1 MINSKRAQVSVMTTQ
16 SLLINRDDLDFL
28 LHDVVGTAPLL
39 ERDRYADHSEETFN
53 AAIDTALKLALQ
65 YFAPHNRKSDENEP
79 TFDGTTV
86 ATLPEI
92 KTAVQAFAQA
102 GFLAA
107 THDYDLG
114 GMQLPVTI
122 SQACLALF
130 RAANVGTSA
139 YCFLTAANANLIR
152 AFGSEEQKHRFLPP
166 LLEGR
171 WLGTMALTEP
181 NAGSSVPDL
190 RSTATPLPDG
200 RYAIKGQK
208 IFISGGD
215 HDIGENIVHLVLAR
229 LPDAPAGAKGLSL
242 FIVPKFRVD
251 EQGNPGERNDVALAG
266 LIHKMGYRGTTS
278 TMLSFGE
285 NDACVGEIIG
295 EPGQGLRY
303 MFHMMN
309 EARIGVGMG
318 ATMLAYTGYRH
329 ALAYAQEREQGRLPG
344 KNDPATPPVAIIE
357 HADVRR
363 MLLTQKCYVEGA
375 LSLCLYAARL
385 ADDEKTHP
393 DAAERESAALAL
405 AMLIP
410 IVKSWPARYGL
421 AANDLA
427 IQVHGGYGYTR
438 EYPVEQFYRDNRLN
452 PLHEGTHGIQ
462 ALDLLNR
469 KAGMKNGQ
477 ALDALHDRVK
487 ATISEATASGD
498 RRLATWATT
507 LGEAWDELRATTTVL
522 LDACATDAQTG
533 SANAGY
539 YLDMFGHH
547 VMAWLWLQQAAA
559 AQRLMSERP
568 HLEAFYQGKLAAC
581 DWFFRSELALMKPVH
596 ELLRDTQHSALN
608 AAASWL

>member
-1 MINSKRAQVSVMTTQ
+1 MTTD
-16 SLLINRDDLDFL
+16 LLIHRDDLDFL
-28 LHDVVGTAPLL
+28 LYDMLDSAALAQRP
-39 ERDRYADHSEETFN
+39 RYADHNQETFD
-53 AAIDTALKLALQ
+53 AAIDAAHRLASQ
-65 YFAPHNRKSDENEP
+65 YFAPHNRISDENEP
-79 TFDGTTV
+79 QFDGQTV
-86 ATLPEI
+86 KTLP
-92 KTAVQAFAQA
+92 AVGEAVRAFAKG

-107 THDYDLG
+107 THDYELG

-122 SQACLALF
+122 SQSCLALF
-130 RAANVGTSA
+130 RAANVGSSA

-152 AFGSEEQKHRFLPP
+152 AFGSDAQKQRFLPP
-166 LLEGR
+166 LLDGR

-215 HDIGENIVHLVLAR
+215 HDISENIVHLVLAK

-242 FIVPKFRVD
+242 FIVPKRRVD
-251 EQGNPGERNDVALAG
+251 EDGNATESNDVALAG

-285 NDACVGEIIG
+285 NDACIGELVGEA
-295 EPGQGLRY
+295 GQGLRY

-329 ALAYAQEREQGRLPG
+329 ALAYAKERRQGRLPG
-344 KNDPATPPVAIIE
+344 NSDPASPPVTIAE

-385 ADDEKTHP
+385 VDDEKTHP
-393 DAAERESAALAL
+393 DATQREQAAQVLAL
-405 AMLIP
+405 LIP
-410 IVKSWPARYGL
+410 IVKSWPARFGL

-452 PLHEGTHGIQ
+452 ALHEGTHGIQ

-469 KAGMKNGQ
+469 KAGMKDGLAFALLLERVLSTVEQ
-477 ALDALHDRVK
+477 AKRSGDPGLVEHAAKLENAWRELQETTQRLLRAVK
-487 ATISEATASGD
+487 ADPIS
-498 RRLATWATT
+498 
-507 LGEAWDELRATTTVL
+507 
-522 LDACATDAQTG
+522 G
-533 SANAGY
+533 SANAAY
-539 YLDMFGHH
+539 YLDLFGHH
-547 VMAWLWLQQAAA
+547 VIAWLWLWQATTAK
-559 AQRLMSERP
+559 AQLTKRP
-568 HLEAFYQGKLAAC
+568 HLAHFYRGKSAAC
-581 DWFFRSELALMKPVH
+581 DWFFNSELALTSPVH
-596 ELLRDTQHSALN
+596 ALLRQSEQHALR
-608 AAASWL
+608 AEVEWL

>member
-1 MINSKRAQVSVMTTQ
+1 MINPN
-16 SLLINRDDLDFL
+16 LLINRDDLDFL
-28 LHDVVGTAPLL
+28 LEDVVGSASLL
-39 ERDRYADHSEETFN
+39 ERERYADHSRETFT
-53 AAIDTALKLALQ
+53 AAIDTAYKLATQ
-65 YFAPHNRKSDENEP
+65 FFAPHNRKSDENEP
-79 TFDGTTV
+79 TFDGEKVT
-86 ATLPEI
+86 TLPEI
-92 KTAVQAFAQA
+92 KEAVKAFAQA
-102 GFLAA
+102 GFLSA

-114 GMQLPVTI
+114 GMQLPITI

-152 AFGSEEQKHRFLPP
+152 AFGSEDQKRRFLPA

-190 RSTATPLPDG
+190 RTTATPLPDG

-215 HDIGENIVHLVLAR
+215 HDLGENIVHLVLAR
-229 LPDAPAGAKGLSL
+229 LPDAPPGAKGLSL
-242 FIVPKFRVD
+242 FIVPKYRVD
-251 EQGNPGERNDVALAG
+251 DEGRAGERNDVALAG

-285 NDACVGEIIG
+285 NDACIGECIG

-318 ATMLAYTGYRH
+318 GTMLGYTGYRH
-329 ALAYAQEREQGRLPG
+329 ALAYAQERVQGRLPG
-344 KNDPATPPVAIIE
+344 RNDPATPPVAIIE

-363 MLLTQKCYVEGA
+363 MLLTQKAYVEGA

-393 DAAERESAALAL
+393 DAQERETAALVL
-405 AMLIP
+405 AVLIP
-410 IVKSWPARYGL
+410 IVKSWPARYCL

-462 ALDLLNR
+462 SLDLLNR
-469 KAGMKNGQ
+469 KAGMKDGRALELLHQRVRDTVEQ
-477 ALDALHDRVK
+477 ARATQDTNLTERADTLDA
-487 ATISEATASGD
+487 
-498 RRLATWATT
+498 
-507 LGEAWDELRATTTVL
+507 AWQQLRETTTVL
-522 LDACATDAQTG
+522 LQASADDIMEG
-533 SANAGY
+533 SANSAY
-539 YLDMFGHH
+539 YLDLFGHH
-547 VMAWLWLQQAAA
+547 VLAWLWLQQAVA
-559 AQRLMSERP
+559 AQKLLPQKP
-568 HLEAFYQGKLAAC
+568 HLADFYQGKLAAC
-581 DWFFRSELALMKPVH
+581 DWFFHTELALMEPVH
-596 ELLRDTQHSALN
+596 ALLRNTKSHALN
-608 AAASWL
+608 TPATWL

>member
-1 MINSKRAQVSVMTTQ
+1 MTTD
-16 SLLINRDDLDFL
+16 LLVHRDDLDFL
-28 LHDVVGTAPLL
+28 LYDMLDSEDLARRP
-39 ERDRYADHSEETFN
+39 RYADHGRETFD
-53 AAIDTALKLALQ
+53 AAIDAAHRLAGE
-65 YFAPHNRKSDENEP
+65 YFAPHNRLSDENEP
-79 TFDGTTV
+79 RFDGKTV
-86 ATLPEI
+86 KTLP
-92 KTAVQAFAQA
+92 AVGAAVRAFAKG

-107 THDYDLG
+107 THDYELG

-122 SQACLALF
+122 SQSCLALF
-130 RAANVGTSA
+130 RAANVGSSA

-152 AFGSEEQKHRFLPP
+152 AFGSEDQKRRFLPS
-166 LLEGR
+166 LLDGR

-181 NAGSSVPDL
+181 EAGSSVPDL
-190 RSTATPLPDG
+190 RTTATPLPDG

-215 HDIGENIVHLVLAR
+215 HDISENIVHLVLAR
-229 LPDAPAGAKGLSL
+229 MAGAPAGAKGLSL
-242 FIVPKFRVD
+242 FIVPKRRVD
-251 EQGNPGERNDVALAG
+251 AEGAAGESNDVALAG

-278 TMLSFGE
+278 TLLAFGE
-285 NDACVGEIIG
+285 NDACIG
-295 EPGQGLRY
+295 ELVGAPGQGLRC

-329 ALAYAQEREQGRLPG
+329 ALAYARERRQGRLPG
-344 KNDPATPPVAIIE
+344 NADPASPPVAIAE

-393 DAAERESAALAL
+393 DASQREEAALL
-405 AMLIP
+405 LPLLIP

-452 PLHEGTHGIQ
+452 ALHEGTHGIQ

-469 KAGMKNGQ
+469 KVGMKDGQ
-477 ALDALHDRVK
+477 PLARLHARVL
-487 ATISEATASGD
+487 ATAEQARASGD
-498 RRLATWATT
+498 PGLAARAAELEHAWQALRETT
-507 LGEAWDELRATTTVL
+507 EVLRA
-522 LDACATDAQTG
+522 ATLADPVQG
-533 SANAGY
+533 SANAAY
-539 YLDMFGHH
+539 YLDLFGHH
-547 VMAWLWLQQAAA
+547 VIAWLWLWQAVTAK
-559 AQRLMSERP
+559 AQLPARP
-568 HLEAFYQGKLAAC
+568 HLEGFYRGKLSAC
-581 DWFFRSELALMKPVH
+581 DWFFQTELALAAPVH
-596 ELLRDTQHSALN
+596 TLLRGVERHALRTEID
-608 AAASWL
+608 WL

>member
-1 MINSKRAQVSVMTTQ
+1 MTTD
-16 SLLINRDDLDFL
+16 LLVHRDDLDFL
-28 LHDVVGTAPLL
+28 LYDMLDSEALARRP
-39 ERDRYADHSEETFN
+39 RYADHGRETFD
-53 AAIDTALKLALQ
+53 AAIDAAHRLAGE
-65 YFAPHNRKSDENEP
+65 YFAPHNRLADENEP
-79 TFDGTTV
+79 RFDGKTV
-86 ATLPEI
+86 KTLP
-92 KTAVQAFAQA
+92 AVGAAVRAFAKG

-107 THDYDLG
+107 THDYELG

-122 SQACLALF
+122 SQSCLALF
-130 RAANVGTSA
+130 RAANVGSSA

-152 AFGSEEQKHRFLPP
+152 AFGSEDQKRRFLPS
-166 LLEGR
+166 LLDGR

-181 NAGSSVPDL
+181 EAGSSVPDL
-190 RSTATPLPDG
+190 RTTATPLPDG

-215 HDIGENIVHLVLAR
+215 HDISENIVHLVLAR
-229 LPDAPAGAKGLSL
+229 MAGAPAGAKGLSL
-242 FIVPKFRVD
+242 FIVPKRRVD
-251 EQGNPGERNDVALAG
+251 AGGAAGESNDVALAG

-278 TMLSFGE
+278 TLLAFGE
-285 NDACVGEIIG
+285 NDACIG
-295 EPGQGLRY
+295 ELVGAPGQGLRC

-329 ALAYAQEREQGRLPG
+329 ALAYARERRQGRLPG
-344 KNDPATPPVAIIE
+344 NADPASPPVAIAE

-393 DAAERESAALAL
+393 DASQREEAALL
-405 AMLIP
+405 LPLLIP

-452 PLHEGTHGIQ
+452 ALHEGTHGIQ

-469 KAGMKNGQ
+469 KVGMKDGQ
-477 ALDALHDRVK
+477 PLARLYARVL
-487 ATISEATASGD
+487 ATAEQARASGD
-498 RRLATWATT
+498 PGLAARAAELEHAWQALRETT
-507 LGEAWDELRATTTVL
+507 EVLRA
-522 LDACATDAQTG
+522 ATLADPVQG
-533 SANAGY
+533 SANAAY
-539 YLDMFGHH
+539 YLDLFGHH
-547 VMAWLWLQQAAA
+547 VIAWLWLWQAVTAK
-559 AQRLMSERP
+559 AQLPARP
-568 HLEAFYQGKLAAC
+568 HLEGFYRGKLSAC
-581 DWFFRSELALMKPVH
+581 DWFFQTELALAAPVH
-596 ELLRDTQHSALN
+596 TLLRGVERHALRTEID
-608 AAASWL
+608 WL

>member
-1 MINSKRAQVSVMTTQ
+1 MTTD
-16 SLLINRDDLDFL
+16 LLIYRDDLDFL
-28 LHDVVGTAPLL
+28 LYDMLDSTALTQ
-39 ERDRYADHSEETFN
+39 RARYTDHNRETFD
-53 AAIDTALKLALQ
+53 AAIDTAHRLASQ
-65 YFAPHNRKSDENEP
+65 YFAPHNRISDENEP
-79 TFDGTTV
+79 EFDGRQV
-86 ATLPEI
+86 KTLP
-92 KTAVQAFAQA
+92 AVGEAVRAFAKG

-107 THDYDLG
+107 THDYEFG

-122 SQACLALF
+122 SQSCLALF
-130 RAANVGTSA
+130 RAANVGSSA

-152 AFGSEEQKHRFLPP
+152 AFGNDEQKRRFLPA
-166 LLEGR
+166 LLDGR

-181 NAGSSVPDL
+181 DAGSSVPDL

-215 HDIGENIVHLVLAR
+215 HDISENIVHLVLAK

-242 FIVPKFRVD
+242 FIVPKRRVD
-251 EQGNPGERNDVALAG
+251 ARGQAGESNDVALAG

-285 NDACVGEIIG
+285 NDACVGELIG
-295 EPGQGLRY
+295 QAGQGLRC

-318 ATMLAYTGYRH
+318 GTMLAYTGYRH
-329 ALAYAQEREQGRLPG
+329 ALAYAKDRRQGRRPG
-344 KNDPATPPVAIIE
+344 NGDPSSPPVAIAE

-363 MLLTQKCYVEGA
+363 MLLTQKSYVEGA

-393 DAAERESAALAL
+393 DAHQREQAAQVLAL
-405 AMLIP
+405 LIP

-421 AANDLA
+421 MANDLA

-452 PLHEGTHGIQ
+452 ALHEGTHGIQ

-469 KAGMKNGQ
+469 KAGMRDGQ
-477 ALDALHDRVK
+477 AFAYLHERVLATATQAK
-487 ATISEATASGD
+487 ATGD
-498 RRLATWATT
+498 RDLIERATT
-507 LGEAWDELRATTTVL
+507 LEHAWQELRGTSVTLLAAVTTDPVR
-522 LDACATDAQTG
+522 G
-533 SANAGY
+533 SANAAY
-539 YLDMFGHH
+539 YLDLFGHH
-547 VMAWLWLQQAAA
+547 VIAWLWLWQATTAST
-559 AQRLMSERP
+559 QLPVRP
-568 HLEAFYQGKLAAC
+568 HLGDFYRGKRAAC
-581 DWFFRSELALMKPVH
+581 DWFFNTELALTAPVH
-596 ELLRDTQHSALN
+596 TLLRGTEHNAL
-608 AAASWL
+608 AAEIDWL

>member
-1 MINSKRAQVSVMTTQ
+1 MMNPN
-16 SLLINRDDLDFL
+16 LLINRDDLDFL
-28 LHDVVGTAPLL
+28 LEDVVGSASLL
-39 ERDRYADHSEETFN
+39 ERERYADHSRETFT
-53 AAIDTALKLALQ
+53 AAIDTAYKLATQ

-79 TFDGTTV
+79 TFDGEKVT
-86 ATLPEI
+86 TLPEI
-92 KTAVQAFAQA
+92 KEAVQAFAQA
-102 GFLAA
+102 GFLSA

-114 GMQLPVTI
+114 GMQLPITI

-152 AFGSEEQKHRFLPP
+152 AFGSEDQKRRFLPA

-190 RSTATPLPDG
+190 RTTATPLPDG

-215 HDIGENIVHLVLAR
+215 HDLGENIVHLVLAR
-229 LPDAPAGAKGLSL
+229 LPDAPPGAKGLSL
-242 FIVPKFRVD
+242 FIVPKYRVD
-251 EQGNPGERNDVALAG
+251 DEGRAGERNDVALAG

-285 NDACVGEIIG
+285 NDACIGECIG

-318 ATMLAYTGYRH
+318 GTMLGYTGYRH
-329 ALAYAQEREQGRLPG
+329 ALAYAQERVQGRLPG
-344 KNDPATPPVAIIE
+344 RNDPAAPPVAIIE

-363 MLLTQKCYVEGA
+363 MLLTQKAYVEGA

-393 DAAERESAALAL
+393 DAQERETAALVL
-405 AMLIP
+405 AVLIP
-410 IVKSWPARYGL
+410 IVKSWPARYCL

-462 ALDLLNR
+462 SLDLLNR
-469 KAGMKNGQ
+469 KAGMKDGRALELLHQRVRDTVEQ
-477 ALDALHDRVK
+477 ARATQDTNLTERADTLDAAWQQLRE
-487 ATISEATASGD
+487 TTA
-498 RRLATWATT
+498 
-507 LGEAWDELRATTTVL
+507 VL
-522 LDACATDAQTG
+522 LQASADDIMEG
-533 SANAGY
+533 SANSAY
-539 YLDMFGHH
+539 YLDLFGHH
-547 VMAWLWLQQAAA
+547 VLAWLWLQQAVA
-559 AQRLMSERP
+559 AQKLLPQKP
-568 HLEAFYQGKLAAC
+568 HLADFYQGKLAAC
-581 DWFFRSELALMKPVH
+581 DWFFHTELALMEPVH
-596 ELLRDTQHSALN
+596 ALLRNTKSHALN
-608 AAASWL
+608 TPATWL

>member
-1 MINSKRAQVSVMTTQ
+1 MTNP
-16 SLLINRDDLDFL
+16 SLLINRDDLSFL
-28 LHDVVGTAPLL
+28 LEDVMDSAALL
-39 ERDRYADHSEETFN
+39 RRPRYADHSGETFS
-53 AAIDTALKLALQ
+53 AAIDTAYKLATQ
-65 YFAPHNRKSDENEP
+65 HFAPHNRRSDENEP
-79 TFDGTTV
+79 MFDGSQV
-86 ATLPEI
+86 STLPEI
-92 KTAVQAFAQA
+92 KVAVQAFAQA

-107 THDYDLG
+107 THDYELG

-152 AFGSEEQKHRFLPP
+152 AFGSDDQKRRYLPA

-200 RYAIKGQK
+200 RYAIRGQK

-229 LPDAPAGAKGLSL
+229 LPGASVGAKGLSL
-242 FIVPKFRVD
+242 FIVPKYRVD
-251 EQGNPGERNDVALAG
+251 AEGKVGVANDVALAG

-285 NDACVGEIIG
+285 NGACIGECIG
-295 EPGQGLRY
+295 EPGQGLHY

-329 ALAYAQEREQGRLPG
+329 ALAYAQDRVQGRLPG
-344 KNDPATPPVAIIE
+344 RNNPSAAPVAIIE

-393 DAAERESAALAL
+393 DAAEREAAGLAL
-405 AMLIP
+405 AVLIP
-410 IVKSWPARYGL
+410 IVKSWPARYCL

-452 PLHEGTHGIQ
+452 ALHEGTHGIQ

-469 KAGMKNGQ
+469 KAGMKGGLALEHLHARVQATVEQARTMQDAGLTEWADTLGAAWQ
-477 ALDALHDRVK
+477 AL
-487 ATISEATASGD
+487 G
-498 RRLATWATT
+498 ATT
-507 LGEAWDELRATTTVL
+507 AALLEAVGEDPI
-522 LDACATDAQTG
+522 QG
-533 SANAGY
+533 SANAAY
-539 YLDMFGHH
+539 YLDLFGHH
-547 VMAWLWLQQAAA
+547 VLAWLWLQQAVVAHA
-559 AQRLMSERP
+559 LLPQRP
-568 HLEAFYQGKLAAC
+568 HLADFYRGKLAAC
-581 DWFFRSELALMKPVH
+581 DWFFRTELTLMAPVH
-596 ELLRDTQHSALN
+596 DLLRNSARHALN
-608 AAASWL
+608 TPAEWL

>member
-1 MINSKRAQVSVMTTQ
+1 MTNPR
-16 SLLINRDDLDFL
+16 LLINRDDLDFL
-28 LHDVVGTAPLL
+28 LEDVVGSAALL
-39 ERDRYADHSEETFN
+39 ERERYADHSRETFS
-53 AAIDTALKLALQ
+53 AAIDTALKLATQ

-79 TFDGTTV
+79 RFDGEKVT
-86 ATLPEI
+86 TLPEI
-92 KTAVQAFAQA
+92 KEAVHAFAQA

-152 AFGSEEQKHRFLPP
+152 AFGSEEQKRRYLPA

-190 RSTATPLPDG
+190 RSTATPLSDG

-229 LPDAPAGAKGLSL
+229 LPEAPPGAKGLSL
-242 FIVPKFRVD
+242 FIVPKYRVD
-251 EQGNPGERNDVALAG
+251 AEGRAGQANDVALAG

-285 NDACVGEIIG
+285 NDACIGERIG

-318 ATMLAYTGYRH
+318 AAMLAYTGYRH
-329 ALAYAQEREQGRLPG
+329 ALAYAQERVQGRLPG
-344 KNDPATPPVAIIE
+344 RSDPAAPPVAIIE

-393 DAAERESAALAL
+393 DAEQREAAGLAL
-405 AMLIP
+405 AVLIP

-452 PLHEGTHGIQ
+452 ALHEGTHGIQ

-469 KAGMKNGQ
+469 KAGMKDGRALELLHARVRDTAKEARTTQ
-477 ALDALHDRVK
+477 DGALVEWADALDEAWGALRDTT
-487 ATISEATASGD
+487 ATLLRASGD
-498 RRLATWATT
+498 
-507 LGEAWDELRATTTVL
+507 DL
-522 LDACATDAQTG
+522 LEG
-533 SANAGY
+533 SANAAY
-539 YLDMFGHH
+539 YLDLFGHH
-547 VMAWLWLQQAAA
+547 VLAWLWLQQAVA
-559 AQRLMSERP
+559 AQALLPQRP
-568 HLEAFYQGKLAAC
+568 HLTEFYRGKLAAC
-581 DWFFRSELALMKPVH
+581 DWFFRTELALMAPVH
-596 ELLRDTQHSALN
+596 GLLRNTGSHALN
-608 AAASWL
+608 TPAAWL

>member
-1 MINSKRAQVSVMTTQ
+1 MTRD
-16 SLLINRDDLDFL
+16 LLVHRDDLDFL
-28 LHDVVGTAPLL
+28 LFDVLESRALL
-39 ERDRYADHSEETFN
+39 TRARYADHSEETFR
-53 AAIDTALKLALQ
+53 AAIETAYKLASD

-79 TFDGTTV
+79 RFDGKTV
-86 ATLPEI
+86 TTLPEVGV
-92 KTAVQAFAQA
+92 AVRAFAQA

-107 THDYDLG
+107 NHDYELG

-122 SQACLALF
+122 SQSCLALF
-130 RAANVGTSA
+130 RAANVGSSA

-152 AFGSEEQKHRFLPP
+152 AFGTEAQKRRFLPP

-190 RSTATPLPDG
+190 RSTAVPLPDG

-215 HDIGENIVHLVLAR
+215 HDISENIVHLVLAR

-251 EQGNPGERNDVALAG
+251 DAGQAGEPNDVALAG

-285 NDACVGEIIG
+285 NNACVGELIG
-295 EPGQGLRY
+295 EPGQGLRC

-318 ATMLAYTGYRH
+318 AAMLGYTGYRH
-329 ALAYAQEREQGRLPG
+329 ALAYAKERVQGRLPG
-344 KNDPATPPVAIIE
+344 NADPASPQVAIIE

-363 MLLTQKCYVEGA
+363 MLLTQKCYVEGG
-375 LSLCLYAARL
+375 LLLCLYAARL
-385 ADDEKTHP
+385 VDDEKTHP
-393 DAAERESAALAL
+393 DEQEREAASLLLAL
-405 AMLIP
+405 LTP

-421 AANDLA
+421 MANELA

-452 PLHEGTHGIQ
+452 ALHEGTHGIQ

-469 KAGMKNGQ
+469 KAGMREGK
-477 ALDALHDRVK
+477 ALALLHERVNE
-487 ATISEATASGD
+487 TISQARNGHNPLLRDKADQLDQAWHELRETTGQLLASASLD
-498 RRLATWATT
+498 LRLA
-507 LGEAWDELRATTTVL
+507 
-522 LDACATDAQTG
+522 
-533 SANAGY
+533 SANASY
-539 YLDMFGHH
+539 YLDLFGHH
-547 VMAWLWLQQAAA
+547 VVAWQWLRQAVV
-559 AQRLMSERP
+559 AQALADDRP
-568 HLEAFYQGKLAAC
+568 HQVDFLSGKIAAC
-581 DWFFRSELALMKPVH
+581 DWFFHTELALTAPIH
-596 ELLRDTQHSALN
+596 ALLRDTGRNALN
-608 AAASWL
+608 TPSAWL

>member
-1 MINSKRAQVSVMTTQ
+1 MHN
-16 SLLINRDDLDFL
+16 SLLIHRDDLDFL
-28 LHDVVGTAPLL
+28 LHDVLDSAALL
-39 ERDRYADHSEETFN
+39 DRPRYADHSRDTFD
-53 AAIDTALKLALQ
+53 AAIDAAHKLAATH
-65 YFAPHNRKSDENEP
+65 FAPHNRKSDENEP
-79 TFDGTTV
+79 QFDGQAV
-86 ATLPEI
+86 RTLPEVGA
-92 KTAVQAFAQA
+92 AVRAFAQA

-114 GMQLPVTI
+114 GMQLPITI
-122 SQACLALF
+122 SQSCLALF

-152 AFGSEEQKHRFLPP
+152 AFGSDDQKRRYLPA

-190 RSTATPLPDG
+190 RSSATPLPDG

-215 HDIGENIVHLVLAR
+215 HDLGENIVHLALAR
-229 LPDAPAGAKGLSL
+229 LPGAPAGAKGLSL
-242 FIVPKFRVD
+242 FIVPKLRVD
-251 EQGNPGERNDVALAG
+251 AEGRAGEPNDVALAG

-285 NDACVGEIIG
+285 NGGCIGEIIG

-329 ALAYAQEREQGRLPG
+329 ALAYAHEREQGRLPG
-344 KNDPATPPVAIIE
+344 NTDPATPPVAIIQ

-363 MLLTQKCYVEGA
+363 MLLTQKSYAEGA
-375 LSLCLYAARL
+375 LSLCLTAARL

-393 DAAERESAALAL
+393 DAAQRDIAAQVLAL
-405 AMLIP
+405 LIP

-421 AANDLA
+421 AVNDLA

-452 PLHEGTHGIQ
+452 ALHEGTHGIQ

-469 KAGMKNGQ
+469 KAGMKDGQ
-477 ALDALHDRVK
+477 ALEHLHDLVRD
-487 ATISEATASGD
+487 TIGQARDTGD
-498 RRLATWATT
+498 AALAAHGVQ
-507 LGEAWDELRATTTVL
+507 LDEAWLALRQTTAAL
-522 LDACATDAQTG
+522 LDATRQDPVQG
-533 SANAGY
+533 SANAAY
-539 YLDMFGHH
+539 YLDLFGHH
-547 VMAWLWLQQAAA
+547 VLGWLWLRQAVAA
-559 AQRLMSERP
+559 HTLLPQRP
-568 HLEAFYQGKLAAC
+568 HLADFYQGKLAAC
-581 DWFFRSELALMKPVH
+581 DWFLRTELALAAPVH
-596 ELLRDTQHSALN
+596 ALLRDTSRHALN
-608 AAASWL
+608 TPAQWL

>member
-1 MINSKRAQVSVMTTQ
+1 MINPN
-16 SLLINRDDLDFL
+16 LLINRDDLDFL
-28 LHDVVGTAPLL
+28 LEDVVGSASLL
-39 ERDRYADHSEETFN
+39 ERERYADHSRETFT
-53 AAIDTALKLALQ
+53 AAIDTAYKLATQ
-65 YFAPHNRKSDENEP
+65 FFAPHNRKSDENEP
-79 TFDGTTV
+79 TFDGEKVT
-86 ATLPEI
+86 TLPEI
-92 KTAVQAFAQA
+92 KEAVKAFAQA
-102 GFLAA
+102 GFLSA

-114 GMQLPVTI
+114 GMQLPITI

-152 AFGSEEQKHRFLPP
+152 AFGSEDQKRRFLPA

-190 RSTATPLPDG
+190 RTTATPLPDG

-215 HDIGENIVHLVLAR
+215 HDLGENIVHLVLAR
-229 LPDAPAGAKGLSL
+229 LPDAPPGAKGLSL
-242 FIVPKFRVD
+242 FIVPKYRVD
-251 EQGNPGERNDVALAG
+251 DEGRAGERNDVALAG

-285 NDACVGEIIG
+285 NDACIGECIG

-318 ATMLAYTGYRH
+318 GTMLGYTGYRH
-329 ALAYAQEREQGRLPG
+329 ALAYAQERVQGRLPG
-344 KNDPATPPVAIIE
+344 RNDPAAPPVAIIE

-363 MLLTQKCYVEGA
+363 MLLTQKAYVEGA

-393 DAAERESAALAL
+393 DAQERETAALVL
-405 AMLIP
+405 AVLIP
-410 IVKSWPARYGL
+410 IVKSWPARYCL

-462 ALDLLNR
+462 SLDLLNR
-469 KAGMKNGQ
+469 KAGMKDGRALELLHQRVRDTVEQ
-477 ALDALHDRVK
+477 ARATQDTNLTERADTLDA
-487 ATISEATASGD
+487 
-498 RRLATWATT
+498 
-507 LGEAWDELRATTTVL
+507 AWQQLRETTTVL
-522 LDACATDAQTG
+522 LQASADDIMEG
-533 SANAGY
+533 SANSAY
-539 YLDMFGHH
+539 YLDLFGHH
-547 VMAWLWLQQAAA
+547 VLAWLWLQQAVA
-559 AQRLMSERP
+559 AQKLLPQKP
-568 HLEAFYQGKLAAC
+568 HLADFYQGKLAAC
-581 DWFFRSELALMKPVH
+581 DWFFHTELALMEPVH
-596 ELLRDTQHSALN
+596 ALLRNTKSHALN
-608 AAASWL
+608 TPATWL

>member
-1 MINSKRAQVSVMTTQ
+1 MTTQ

-28 LHDVVGTAPLL
+28 LHDVVGTAALL
-39 ERDRYADHSEETFN
+39 ERERYADHSAETFN
-53 AAIDTALKLALQ
+53 AAIDAALKLALQ

-86 ATLPEI
+86 TTLPEI
-92 KTAVQAFAQA
+92 KAAVQAFAQA

-152 AFGSEEQKHRFLPP
+152 AFGSDEQKQRFLPP

-171 WLGTMALTEP
+171 WLGTMAITEP

-242 FIVPKFRVD
+242 FIVPKYRVD
-251 EQGNPGERNDVALAG
+251 AQGNMGERNDVALAG

-329 ALAYAQEREQGRLPG
+329 ALAYAQDREQGRLPG

-375 LSLCLYAARL
+375 LALCLYAARL

-393 DAAERESAALAL
+393 DAQARESAAQAL
-405 AMLIP
+405 AVLIP
-410 IVKSWPARYGL
+410 VVKSWPARYGL

-477 ALDALHDRVK
+477 ALETLHARVK
-487 ATISEATASGD
+487 ATISEAAESGD
-498 RRLATWATT
+498 MRLAGWATT
-507 LGEAWDELRATTTVL
+507 LDEAWTELRTTTSVL
-522 LDACATDAQTG
+522 LDACAVDPRAG

-559 AQRLMSERP
+559 AQRLIAERP

-581 DWFFRSELALMKPVH
+581 DWFFRTELALMKPVH
-596 ELLRDTQHSALN
+596 GLLRDTRHNALN
-608 AAASWL
+608 TAASWL

>member
-1 MINSKRAQVSVMTTQ
+1 MTTD
-16 SLLINRDDLDFL
+16 LLIHRDDLDFL
-28 LHDVVGTAPLL
+28 LYDVLDSAALAQRP
-39 ERDRYADHSEETFN
+39 RYADHNRTTFD
-53 AAIDTALKLALQ
+53 AAIDAAHRLASQ
-65 YFAPHNRKSDENEP
+65 YFAPHNRISDENEP
-79 TFDGTTV
+79 QFDGQTV
-86 ATLPEI
+86 KTLP
-92 KTAVQAFAQA
+92 AVGEAVRAFAKG

-107 THDYDLG
+107 THDYELG

-122 SQACLALF
+122 SQSCLALF
-130 RAANVGTSA
+130 RAANVGSSA

-152 AFGSEEQKHRFLPP
+152 AFGSDEQKRRFLPA
-166 LLEGR
+166 LLDGR

-181 NAGSSVPDL
+181 DAGSSVPDL

-215 HDIGENIVHLVLAR
+215 HDISENIVHLVLAKT
-229 LPDAPAGAKGLSL
+229 PNAPAGAKGLSL
-242 FIVPKFRVD
+242 FIVPKRRVD
-251 EQGNPGERNDVALAG
+251 MDGKAVGSNDVALAG

-285 NDACVGEIIG
+285 NDACIGELVGET
-295 EPGQGLRY
+295 GQGLRY

-329 ALAYAQEREQGRLPG
+329 ALAYAKERRQGRLPG
-344 KNDPATPPVAIIE
+344 NGDPSSPPVTIIE

-363 MLLTQKCYVEGA
+363 MLLTQKCYAEGA

-385 ADDEKTHP
+385 VDDEKTHP
-393 DAAERESAALAL
+393 DAAQREQAAQVLAL
-405 AMLIP
+405 LIP

-452 PLHEGTHGIQ
+452 AIHEGTHGIQ

-469 KAGMKNGQ
+469 KAGMKDGQ
-477 ALDALHDRVK
+477 AFVRLHERVLDTVERAKH
-487 ATISEATASGD
+487 SGNPD
-498 RRLATWATT
+498 LAANATT
-507 LGEAWDELRATTTVL
+507 LEQAWQELHETTQTLLRAVRV
-522 LDACATDAQTG
+522 DPISG
-533 SANAGY
+533 SANAAY
-539 YLDMFGHH
+539 YLDLFGHH
-547 VMAWLWLQQAAA
+547 VVAWLWLWQATTAD
-559 AQRLMSERP
+559 AQLAKRP
-568 HLEAFYQGKLAAC
+568 HLDGFYRGKLAAC
-581 DWFFRSELALMKPVH
+581 DWFFNAELALVSPVH
-596 ELLRDTQHSALN
+596 ALLRRCEQHALCTEIE
-608 AAASWL
+608 WL

>member
-1 MINSKRAQVSVMTTQ
+1 MMNPN
-16 SLLINRDDLDFL
+16 LLINRDDLDFL
-28 LHDVVGTAPLL
+28 LEDVVGSASLL
-39 ERDRYADHSEETFN
+39 ERERYADHSRETFT
-53 AAIDTALKLALQ
+53 AAIDTAYKLATQ
-65 YFAPHNRKSDENEP
+65 FFAPHNRKSDENEP
-79 TFDGTTV
+79 TFDGEKVT
-86 ATLPEI
+86 TLPEI
-92 KTAVQAFAQA
+92 KEAVKAFAQA
-102 GFLAA
+102 GFLSA

-114 GMQLPVTI
+114 GMQLPITI

-152 AFGSEEQKHRFLPP
+152 AFGSEDQKRRFLPA

-190 RSTATPLPDG
+190 RTTATPLPDG

-215 HDIGENIVHLVLAR
+215 HDLGENIVHLVLAR
-229 LPDAPAGAKGLSL
+229 LPDAPPGAKGLSL
-242 FIVPKFRVD
+242 FIVPKYRVD
-251 EQGNPGERNDVALAG
+251 DEGRAGERNDVALAG

-285 NDACVGEIIG
+285 NDACIGECIG

-318 ATMLAYTGYRH
+318 GTMLGYTGYRH
-329 ALAYAQEREQGRLPG
+329 ALAYAQERVQGRLPG
-344 KNDPATPPVAIIE
+344 RNDPATPPVAIIE

-363 MLLTQKCYVEGA
+363 MLLTQKAYVEGA

-393 DAAERESAALAL
+393 DAQERETAALVL
-405 AMLIP
+405 AVLIP
-410 IVKSWPARYGL
+410 IVKSWPARYCL

-462 ALDLLNR
+462 SLDLLNR
-469 KAGMKNGQ
+469 KAGMKDGRALELLHQRVRDTVEQ
-477 ALDALHDRVK
+477 ARATQDTNLTERADTLDA
-487 ATISEATASGD
+487 
-498 RRLATWATT
+498 
-507 LGEAWDELRATTTVL
+507 AWQQLRETTTVL
-522 LDACATDAQTG
+522 LQASADDIMEG
-533 SANAGY
+533 SANSAY
-539 YLDMFGHH
+539 YLDLFGHH
-547 VMAWLWLQQAAA
+547 VLAWLWLQQAVA
-559 AQRLMSERP
+559 AQKLLPQKP
-568 HLEAFYQGKLAAC
+568 HLADFYQGKLAAC
-581 DWFFRSELALMKPVH
+581 DWFFHTELALMEPVH
-596 ELLRDTQHSALN
+596 ALLRNTKSHALN
-608 AAASWL
+608 TPATWL

>member
-1 MINSKRAQVSVMTTQ
+1 MTNP

-28 LHDVVGTAPLL
+28 LEDVMDSGALL
-39 ERDRYADHSEETFN
+39 QRSRYVDHSEETFA
-53 AAIDTALKLALQ
+53 AAIDTACKLAAQ
-65 YFAPHNRKSDENEP
+65 YFAQHNRKSDENEP
-79 TFDGTTV
+79 AFDGKTV

-92 KTAVQAFAQA
+92 KAAVGAFAQA

-107 THDYDLG
+107 THDYELG

-152 AFGSEEQKHRFLPP
+152 AFGNEDQKRRYLPA

-242 FIVPKFRVD
+242 FIVPKYRVD
-251 EQGNPGERNDVALAG
+251 DQGKAGEGNDVALAG

-285 NDACVGEIIG
+285 NGACIGECVG

-329 ALAYAQEREQGRLPG
+329 ALAYAQERVQGRLPG
-344 KNDPATPPVAIIE
+344 RSDPAAPPVSIIE

-393 DAAERESAALAL
+393 DAVQRESAGLAL
-405 AMLIP
+405 AVLIP

-469 KAGMKNGQ
+469 KAGMKDGMALEHLHGRVRDTLEQ
-477 ALDALHDRVK
+477 ARATQDARLGEWADALDAAWQALRTTT
-487 ATISEATASGD
+487 ACLLQASGED
-498 RRLATWATT
+498 PVA
-507 LGEAWDELRATTTVL
+507 
-522 LDACATDAQTG
+522 G
-533 SANAGY
+533 SANAAY

-547 VMAWLWLQQAAA
+547 VLAWLWLKQAVA
-559 AQRLMSERP
+559 AQGLLSQRP
-568 HLEAFYQGKLAAC
+568 HLADFYQGKLAAC
-581 DWFFRSELALMKPVH
+581 DWFFRTELALTAPVH
-596 ELLRDTQHSALN
+596 ALLRDTGRHALN
-608 AAASWL
+608 TPAAWL

>member
-1 MINSKRAQVSVMTTQ
+1 MTTQ

-28 LHDVVGTAPLL
+28 LHDVVDTAALL
-39 ERDRYADHSEETFN
+39 KRDRYADHSAETFT

-86 ATLPEI
+86 TTLPEI
-92 KTAVQAFAQA
+92 KTAVRAFAQA

-107 THDYDLG
+107 THDYELG

-130 RAANVGTSA
+130 RAANVGSSA

-152 AFGSEEQKHRFLPP
+152 AFGSEDQKNRFLPA

-190 RSTATPLPDG
+190 RTTATPMADG

-215 HDIGENIVHLVLAR
+215 HDIGDNIVHLVLAR
-229 LPDAPAGAKGLSL
+229 LPDAPPGAKGLSL

-251 EQGNPGERNDVALAG
+251 DKGNIGERNDVALAG

-285 NDACVGEIIG
+285 NGACIGEIIG

-393 DAAERESAALAL
+393 DAEAREAAAQTLAV
-405 AMLIP
+405 LIP

-469 KAGMKNGQ
+469 KASMKDGQ
-477 ALDALHDRVK
+477 ALEHLHARVR
-487 ATISEATASGD
+487 ATIESAKSSGD
-498 RRLATWATT
+498 TRLVEWANT
-507 LGEAWDELRATTTVL
+507 LDDAWGELRTTTSIL
-522 LDACATDAQTG
+522 LDACAQDAVVG

-559 AQRLMSERP
+559 AQRLLAERP
-568 HLEAFYQGKLAAC
+568 HLADFYKGKLAAC
-581 DWFFRSELALMKPVH
+581 DWFFRSELALTKPVH
-596 ELLRDTQHSALN
+596 ALLRDVQHNALN
-608 AAASWL
+608 AEASWL